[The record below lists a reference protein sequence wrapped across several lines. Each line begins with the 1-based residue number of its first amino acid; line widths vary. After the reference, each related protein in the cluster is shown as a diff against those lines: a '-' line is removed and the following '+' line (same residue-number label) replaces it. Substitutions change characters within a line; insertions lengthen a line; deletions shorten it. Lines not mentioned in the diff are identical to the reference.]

1 MTKPSINKFIGHD
14 SGEKKYGVESQANA
28 RQRISFD
35 CRFQKEHEARLRA
48 EAKLRQLQFE
58 FAVLSR
64 RNEQAVLDGSA
75 ADHAHL
81 LALEAAERRA
91 TASKNA
97 RYEAERKL
105 NTEQEAAELAE
116 SKAEADRNAWQLQ
129 EQANVLL
136 RKAEHKARE
145 RLASESMASKAA
157 AFKLQTERELAVL
170 AEQRAYAELQIA
182 HEAELKLRADTR
194 ELALTNDLLASMR
207 KARSISGERVET
219 DSHAIDES
227 PQWNNDQAAR
237 TSHSGTTQNIGYV
250 LKSN

>member
-1 MTKPSINKFIGHD
+1 MTKPSINKFVGHD
-14 SGEKKYGVESQANA
+14 IGEKKYGVALQAKV
-28 RQRISFD
+28 RQRINFD
-35 CRFQKEHEARLRA
+35 YRFQKEHQLRLRA
-48 EAKLRQLQFE
+48 EAKFRQLQFE

-81 LALEAAERRA
+81 LALEAAERLA

-97 RYEAERKL
+97 RIEAERKL
-105 NTEQEAAELAE
+105 KTEQEAAELSE

-129 EQANVLL
+129 EQTNVLL

-182 HEAELKLRADTR
+182 HEAELKLRVETK

-219 DSHAIDES
+219 DPHAIDES
-227 PQWNNDQAAR
+227 LQWNNDQAALAPNN
-237 TSHSGTTQNIGYV
+237 GATQNNAYIV
-250 LKSN
+250 KTN